1 MADIK
6 IGGVPEHFN
15 LPWLRLVES
24 GALDDLSVVW
34 RDVPEGSGAMA
45 AALRAG
51 ELDAAMLLTA
61 ATQSAGAARGRT

>member
-1 MADIK
+1 MK

-24 GALDDLSVVW
+24 RALDDLGVSW

-51 ELDAAMLLTA
+51 ELDAAMLLT
-61 ATQSAGAARGRT
+61 